1 VVSVNL
7 PDVDIPGFR
16 QKTRKLGTIGLP
28 IPGVV
33 TRIVDPDTG
42 EDLPHGDAGLLLI
55 KGPSVMQGY
64 LGRDD
69 LTAEAFDGE
78 WYKTGDIAKVDND
91 GFLVITDRLSRFSK
105 LGGEMVPH
113 VLIEEAIQEVID
125 EAIPDG
131 EESGGEAMVAVTAIP
146 DESKGEKL
154 VVVHGELPIDAPQIL
169 DSLRNRG
176 DLPNLWLPRKEAFVP
191 VDEVPRLGSGKL
203 DLKAVR
209 NLALDHF
216 GIGD

>member
-1 VVSVNL
+1 MIL
-7 PDVDIPGFR
+7 
-16 QKTRKLGTIGLP
+16 
-28 IPGVV
+28 V
-33 TRIVDPDTG
+33 TRIVDPESG
-42 EDLPHGDAGLLLI
+42 EDLPHGEAGLLLI

-131 EESGGEAMVAVTAIP
+131 EESGGEAMVAVTNNELQPLFTGWVFCNVVSTCYSIADLRRLLDRSP
-146 DESKGEKL
+146 HRPECCESPPSRSRAEKP
-154 VVVHGELPIDAPQIL
+154 VHPPSAPSR
-169 DSLRNRG
+169 SLSSR
-176 DLPNLWLPRKEAFVP
+176 AT
-191 VDEVPRLGSGKL
+191 
-203 DLKAVR
+203 
-209 NLALDHF
+209 
-216 GIGD
+216 